1 MRLVV
6 LVAALFAA
14 HAWASQIPA
23 ADPEAASAPSSAS
36 AVPNHA
42 PPAPEGVR
50 ENAQDQA
57 RWFYAV
63 LTGEIAAHTGHPG
76 TAYSELLKA
85 ARDMH
90 SEPLFERAVSV
101 ALGAGAPEQALAAV
115 KAWQETLPDS
125 LKAQIWRAQLLV
137 AMGRGNE
144 AATAISR
151 VLALTP
157 QPQRPNTI
165 LSLASLFVRAGD
177 AHASLALAKKVLT
190 PYRDIPQS
198 GVVIGQFQARA
209 GQTAEAFDHAAK
221 ALAADPGMTAAA
233 ALLLQTYA
241 HHPQRTDQLL
251 QGYFALKP
259 DDTRLRMAW
268 IEALLGQ
275 QRDGIA
281 LTQAEALSKVKPDI
295 PEAWLILG
303 SLQLQQDQ
311 TQRAQ
316 QTLTTFLGLIEKS
329 QPAASPQ
336 ARNRAYLA
344 LAEVARKQR
353 DYAQAEHWLSL
364 IPADQDALAVAL
376 QKAIILTEQNK
387 PRAGLRL
394 IDELPSATPQQRR
407 EQLLARAQI
416 YRAAKQFHK
425 AYAVLKSG
433 LAQFGKD
440 PDYAYE
446 TAMMAEKSGQ
456 SRAMEALLRKI
467 IARSPRYQP
476 AYNALGY
483 TLADQNRHLPVALKL
498 VTRALA
504 LAPGNPF
511 VLDSMGWVQFR
522 LGHLKRALSAL
533 EDAYAARQDPE
544 IAAHLAEVLWAQ
556 GDRARARKILQEAYE
571 RAPHD
576 EGVKAAMHRT
586 GLRF

>member
-190 PYRDIPQS
+190 PYRDIP
-198 GVVIGQFQARA
+198 
-209 GQTAEAFDHAAK
+209 
-221 ALAADPGMTAAA
+221 
-233 ALLLQTYA
+233 
-241 HHPQRTDQLL
+241 
-251 QGYFALKP
+251 
-259 DDTRLRMAW
+259 
-268 IEALLGQ
+268 
-275 QRDGIA
+275 
-281 LTQAEALSKVKPDI
+281 
-295 PEAWLILG
+295 
-303 SLQLQQDQ
+303 
-311 TQRAQ
+311 
-316 QTLTTFLGLIEKS
+316 
-329 QPAASPQ
+329 
-336 ARNRAYLA
+336 
-344 LAEVARKQR
+344 
-353 DYAQAEHWLSL
+353 
-364 IPADQDALAVAL
+364 
-376 QKAIILTEQNK
+376 
-387 PRAGLRL
+387 
-394 IDELPSATPQQRR
+394 
-407 EQLLARAQI
+407 
-416 YRAAKQFHK
+416 
-425 AYAVLKSG
+425 
-433 LAQFGKD
+433 
-440 PDYAYE
+440 
-446 TAMMAEKSGQ
+446 
-456 SRAMEALLRKI
+456 
-467 IARSPRYQP
+467 
-476 AYNALGY
+476 
-483 TLADQNRHLPVALKL
+483 
-498 VTRALA
+498 
-504 LAPGNPF
+504 
-511 VLDSMGWVQFR
+511 
-522 LGHLKRALSAL
+522 
-533 EDAYAARQDPE
+533 
-544 IAAHLAEVLWAQ
+544 
-556 GDRARARKILQEAYE
+556 
-571 RAPHD
+571 
-576 EGVKAAMHRT
+576 
-586 GLRF
+586 